1 MSDQVPTV
9 QRVIGVEEHAWTAD
23 LRDALVKFGGDDTV
37 TMMSSQQDID
47 RRLLDVGDGRLA
59 RMDAAGVDLEVL
71 SITTPG
77 TQPLLSAEAVPLARD
92 ANDFLADAVR
102 RRPDRFAAFATLPTP
117 DPEAAAG
124 ELERC
129 VTRLGFV
136 GALLFP
142 RTGETFLDHDKF
154 RPVFEA
160 AAQLRVPLYIHP
172 AVPPQSVRDASCSGF
187 GDFTDM
193 ILSTG
198 GWGWHAEAGLAALRL
213 ILAGTFDRHP
223 DLQVI
228 LGHWGEM
235 LVPFAD
241 RADLLSAASPHLE
254 RRVLDYITANLNVT
268 AGGVYS
274 HRMLAQAA
282 AVLGPDRVMFGQDDP
297 YGGSAG
303 QTGADSR
310 GRYGGQ
316 GGAREFVE
324 SAPISAQDKA
334 KLAHLN
340 AERLLSL
347 QAG

>member
-1 MSDQVPTV
+1 MPDRVPTV
-9 QRVIGVEEHAWTAD
+9 QKVIGVEEHAWTAE
-23 LRDALVKFGGDDTV
+23 LRDALLKFGGDDTV
-37 TMMSSQQDID
+37 TMMSSQQDTD
-47 RRLLDVGDGRLA
+47 RRLLDVGAERLA

-77 TQPLLSAEAVPLARD
+77 TQPLRPGEAVPLARD

-117 DPEAAAG
+117 HPEAAAG
-124 ELERC
+124 ELERS
-129 VTRLGFV
+129 VTQLGLV

-142 RTGETFLDHDKF
+142 RTGETFLDHDRC

-172 AVPPQSVRDASCSGF
+172 AVPPRTVRDASYGGF
-187 GDFTDM
+187 GDFTSM

-241 RADLLSAASPHLE
+241 RADLLSEASPHLE

-274 HRMLAQAA
+274 HHMLAQAV

-297 YGGSAG
+297 YGGSDG
-303 QTGADSR
+303 RTGADSR
-310 GRYGGQ
+310 GRFGGN

-324 SAPISAQDKA
+324 TAPFSALDKT

-340 AERLLSL
+340 AERLLL
-347 QAG
+347 HQAG